1 MEAIRNI
8 CLFHPSMQRF
18 KTFLGKLAKALF
30 RPRELAIVVV
40 AFMIIGLLRYVT
52 FHFDAFNPVAHA
64 TKGFSTTDIFY
75 DMMLASPAD
84 TSSTIV
90 IVDITQLHSRDS
102 IASVLEELGELEPAA
117 IDIDVVFEQP
127 KEPEGDMHLM
137 GVAAALPNAVFSF
150 KMTDPDV
157 ERGEFTRQAHSF
169 FAKEMELNEGFVN
182 VDRNITRDIPLC
194 LEMQGEPYPSV
205 IVKMMEI
212 IQGQPFDYKQHR
224 SHPINYEPTVFRII
238 PHDSIQHYKDY
249 ITGHI
254 VMFGGAHEG
263 VDLLYTP
270 LGQMHGIN
278 VLCYALKTML
288 EMKQEKKCT
297 GTLYWLLTLVLS
309 YIGACLIMSYKDW
322 TAGMKEG
329 FIHDMLSTIFVTSIV
344 VFIFMSVFVSVAFI
358 LFATWRINFDLTPT
372 LAVMALTTTAADI
385 VRISIKHLQNLRK
398 RASG

>member
-1 MEAIRNI
+1 
-8 CLFHPSMQRF
+8 MQLL
-18 KTFLGKLAKALF
+18 KTFLGKLLKFIF

-84 TSSTIV
+84 TSSSIV

-102 IASVLEELGELEPAA
+102 IASVLEEIDELEPAA
-117 IDIDVVFEQP
+117 IDIDVVFEHP

-137 GVAAALPNAVFSF
+137 GVAATISNAVFSF
-150 KMTDPDV
+150 KMMDPDL

-169 FAKEMELNEGFVN
+169 FAKDLELNEGFVN

-194 LEMQGEPYPSV
+194 LEMQGKPYPSV
-205 IVKMMEI
+205 IAKMLEI
-212 IQGQPFDYKQHR
+212 IQGQPFDFEHHR

-238 PHDSIQHYKDY
+238 PYDSIQYYKDY
-249 ITGHI
+249 IAGHI

-297 GTLYWLLTLVLS
+297 GTLYWILTIVLS
-309 YIGACLIMSYKDW
+309 YIGAWLIMTYKDW
-322 TAGMKEG
+322 TKGLKEG
-329 FIHDMLSTIFVTSIV
+329 FISDMLCTIFLTSIV
-344 VFIFMSVFVSVAFI
+344 VFLFMSVFMTIFFI
-358 LFATWRINFDLTPT
+358 LFVKWRISFDLTPT

-385 VRISIKHLQNLRK
+385 VRLSVKHLQK
-398 RASG
+398 RWKGENGG

>member
-1 MEAIRNI
+1 
-8 CLFHPSMQRF
+8 MQRF
-18 KTFLGKLAKALF
+18 KTILGKLAKAIF

-84 TSSTIV
+84 TSSSIV
-90 IVDITQLHSRDS
+90 IVDMTQLHSRDS
-102 IASVLEELGELEPAA
+102 IASVLEEIDELKPAA
-117 IDIDVVFEQP
+117 IDIDVVFEHP
-127 KEPEGDMHLM
+127 KELEGDLHLM
-137 GVAAALPNAVFSF
+137 GMAATISNAVFSF
-150 KMTDPDV
+150 KMMDPDL
-157 ERGEFTRQAHSF
+157 ERMEFTRQAHSF
-169 FAKEMELNEGFVN
+169 FAKDLELNEGFVN

-194 LEMQGEPYPSV
+194 LEMQGTPYPSV
-205 IVKMMEI
+205 IVKMLEI
-212 IQGQPFDYKQHR
+212 IQGQPFDYVNHR

-238 PHDSIQHYKDY
+238 PYDSIQYYKDY
-249 ITGHI
+249 ISGHI

-263 VDLLYTP
+263 EDLLYTP

-297 GTLYWLLTLVLS
+297 GTLYWILTLVLS

-329 FIHDMLSTIFVTSIV
+329 FVSDMLRTIFVTSIV
-344 VFIFMSVFVSVAFI
+344 VFIFMSVFMTIFFV
-358 LFATWRINFDLTPT
+358 LFVTWRINFDLTPT

-385 VRISIKHLQNLRK
+385 VRISKKHLQNLRK
-398 RASG
+398 GKNGG